1 MVAGEVGTPFVAL
14 ATLTALVGSLL
25 CVGSLVLLQLR
36 TAFEAPPTLRA
47 LKESLSVYVLVACEV
62 RTPFEALPTLR
73 ALAGPLPCVDALVQ
87 L

>member
-1 MVAGEVGTPFVAL
+1 MDAPVQVQFI
-14 ATLTALVGSLL
+14 TLFKGLSK
-25 CVGSLVLLQLR
+25 R
-36 TAFEAPPTLRA
+36 RA

>member
-1 MVAGEVGTPFVAL
+1 MLMMLKHTGPPNVVAV
-14 ATLTALVGSLL
+14 ATLTALVWSHL
-25 CVGSLVLLQLR
+25 CVGLLVLLQL
-36 TAFEAPPTLRA
+36 
-47 LKESLSVYVLVACEV
+47 